1 MKKVLAII
9 NPISGTGSKDSI
21 PALLAESYQDTD
33 IQLFITYTKEG
44 GHAFEL
50 AEQAVAQGYEYVIAI
65 GGDGTVNEIAKA
77 LINTNTALAI
87 IPKGSGNG
95 LARALGMPMG
105 VKAAI
110 KAILNG
116 KEQIIDCCR
125 ANGQPFFCTCGMG
138 FDAQVSKE
146 FAEAPF
152 RGPLTYFVTMV
163 DKYIRFK
170 PEVYRITLED
180 TDEVWETEAFIV
192 AGANASQYGN
202 NAYIAPNASMTD
214 GKIDLIVLRPFG
226 GLQAPQVTLQLFS
239 KKLESSKLHESY
251 QVSRAIIERP
261 TAGPVHLD
269 GEPVEMGTKLEIEV
283 IPSSIRVI
291 SPEGAEL

>member
-1 MKKVLAII
+1 MRKVLAII

-21 PALLAESYQDTD
+21 PALLADAYQETD
-33 IQLFITYTKEG
+33 LQLFITYTKEA
-44 GHAFEL
+44 GHAYDL
-50 AEQAVAQGYEYVIAI
+50 ALQAVTEGYEYVIAV

-105 VKAAI
+105 AKSAI
-110 KAILNG
+110 KAILEG
-116 KEQIIDCCR
+116 SIQVIDCCR
-125 ANGQPFFCTCGMG
+125 ANGRPFFCTCGMG
-138 FDAQVSKE
+138 FDAQVSKQ

-163 DKYIRFK
+163 DKYIKFK
-170 PEVYRITLED
+170 PELYRITLD
-180 TDEVWETEAFIV
+180 NSDEIWETEAFIV

-226 GLQAPQVTLQLFS
+226 GLIAPQVTFQLFS
-239 KKLESSKLHESY
+239 KKLDSNKLHESY
-251 QVSRAIIERP
+251 QVSRAVIERP

-269 GEPVEMGTKLEIEV
+269 GEPIEMGTRLEIEV
-283 IPSSIRVI
+283 IPASIKVI
-291 SPEGAEL
+291 SPEGTDL